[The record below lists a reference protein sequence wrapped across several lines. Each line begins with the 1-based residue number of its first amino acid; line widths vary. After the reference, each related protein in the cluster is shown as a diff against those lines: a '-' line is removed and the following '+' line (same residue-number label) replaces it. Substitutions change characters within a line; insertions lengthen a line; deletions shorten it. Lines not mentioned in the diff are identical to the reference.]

1 VAAELRK
8 DGASVTLKRGGLGEL
23 RVTVDG
29 RDVYD
34 GNRLF
39 YALPGRIVRAV
50 RAATGDRETGRGVE
64 SSPR

>member
-1 VAAELRK
+1 MIKSLVAARVAAKLRAE
-8 DGASVTLKRGGLGEL
+8 GAEVEMKGGGIGEL

-39 YALPGRIVRAV
+39 YSTPGRILRAV
-50 RAATGDRETGRGVE
+50 REAMGEA
-64 SSPR
+64 